1 MTSSERREHF
11 PTIHKY
17 ANNTILRHQ
26 HWNSDKI
33 LSQLTENCVQ
43 WKVVLDTS
51 KRAFL
56 RSNCIGNRTH
66 SPMYLRAPS
75 NSTVDLSTSLEGDD
89 VWWVPVKFRL
99 EHFSIKS
106 KWGTW
111 LSVSSNSRMSLNSE
125 IGPDEKFQLEGF
137 LVPALPPGHNI
148 VEKMT
153 LSVEISGQRMLKSIN
168 GTYLRYNS
176 TSNTVEMAADRDKC
190 AQWFVED
197 FKGAVALRSNC
208 HGSQAETPLYPR
220 SRSHFRFNMF
230 PFDGESSLWIPIKRE
245 NDSWTFENAFG
256 ARLNT
261 ELSLGYGPEPDRYF
275 LLETWTESTVIYEL
289 EQYLTC
295 VGIALAVI
303 SAMLF
308 CCLCRSKEK
317 KLIALHNYEST
328 NVRKYLSFEKN
339 DDFELLEYP
348 GCLDQRLI
356 YSVKKRIDAWEI
368 DPSELMIDWEK
379 EALGSG
385 HFGEV
390 RLAKLDGRN
399 VAVKTL
405 ILGQGMTKEQFVQEA
420 VTARR
425 LDHDNIVRTLGVC
438 TAGPYIVAEFL
449 HGGDLKKYLQRMK
462 ADKMTLT
469 ENEYVAVAM
478 RIASAMAHLEKNNI
492 VHRDLAARNLLVG
505 QSLNDIKLADFG
517 MARYLDDAIY
527 YKTHKELFPLKWTA
541 PEAFVIID
549 NNDVIVQP
557 GRSTSKSDVWSY
569 AVVLWELYSMGANPY
584 DGKNV
589 GEIYGYLM
597 AENIPLACPTSCP
610 PNSIYQLMLKCWSLN
625 PADRPTFAQIV
636 TYLHEYSAGSG
647 LSVANTE
654 NSV

>member
-1 MTSSERREHF
+1 MRQLLKVQ
-11 PTIHKY
+11 TI
-17 ANNTILRHQ
+17 IL
-26 HWNSDKI
+26 
-33 LSQLTENCVQ
+33 T
-43 WKVVLDTS
+43 VLLGR
-51 KRAFL
+51 K
-56 RSNCIGNRTH
+56 
-66 SPMYLRAPS
+66 SPH
-75 NSTVDLSTSLEGDD
+75 E
-89 VWWVPVKFRL
+89 
-99 EHFSIKS
+99 
-106 KWGTW
+106 
-111 LSVSSNSRMSLNSE
+111 
-125 IGPDEKFQLEGF
+125 
-137 LVPALPPGHNI
+137 
-148 VEKMT
+148 
-153 LSVEISGQRMLKSIN
+153 
-168 GTYLRYNS
+168 
-176 TSNTVEMAADRDKC
+176 
-190 AQWFVED
+190 
-197 FKGAVALRSNC
+197 
-208 HGSQAETPLYPR
+208 
-220 SRSHFRFNMF
+220 
-230 PFDGESSLWIPIKRE
+230 
-245 NDSWTFENAFG
+245 
-256 ARLNT
+256 
-261 ELSLGYGPEPDRYF
+261 
-275 LLETWTESTVIYEL
+275 
-289 EQYLTC
+289 
-295 VGIALAVI
+295 
-303 SAMLF
+303 
-308 CCLCRSKEK
+308 

-339 DDFELLEYP
+339 DDFELRVKHLKSGRKGLVPSNYVAKAADKEIFEWVNLDFSAIDTEKKLRHGKYQSEYP

-636 TYLHEYSAGSG
+636 TYLHEYSAGTAEEPNFNDTQFEEFTNWSVLDRLSAKGSRDQSG
-647 LSVANTE
+647 KFTMNFSSISYLNGHCIERTATNWILKADCPKHIDCSQQFTVFFTDVLPSIARPTLNVFKYT
-654 NSV
+654 